1 MRLLLSLMLLL
12 SIPSSEAVEIQNLT
26 LEQKVGQMF
35 IFGFAGTK
43 LNKNLKAHLRKHQP
57 GAVIVFGR
65 NIKTLSQTSDLNSE
79 LQKLTLS
86 YSEVPLF
93 VAIDQEGGS
102 VSRIKTSPG
111 LPSAYTIGNT
121 NDTALSFQAG
131 RVTGQILRLLG
142 FNMNLA
148 PVLDV
153 TDSQLHSF
161 IASRSFSESPHKVS
175 SMGVAFAQGL
185 EASRRSTR

>member
-1 MRLLLSLMLLL
+1 MRLFLALFVLFPFFHSVA
-12 SIPSSEAVEIQNLT
+12 SEDVTLT

-35 IFGFAGTK
+35 IFGFSGTK
-43 LNKNLKAHLRKHQP
+43 VNKTLKAHLRKHQP

-65 NIKTLSQTSDLNSE
+65 NIKTMTQISELNSD
-79 LQKLTLS
+79 LQKLALS

-93 VAIDQEGGS
+93 IAIDQEGGS

-131 RVTGQILRLLG
+131 KVTGQI
-142 FNMNLA
+142 FK
-148 PVLDV
+148 
-153 TDSQLHSF
+153 TSWF
-161 IASRSFSESPHKVS
+161 
-175 SMGVAFAQGL
+175 
-185 EASRRSTR
+185 